1 MPNNPSDTNKINNP
15 DVAAVFD
22 AFPDRIRSKLMY
34 LRKLIL
40 ETATK
45 SELVGEIEETLKW
58 GEPSYLTPKTKSGST
73 VRIDWKESHPDQ
85 YSIYFKCTANLIPA
99 FKEKYPE
106 KFNFGGDR
114 SIDFQIDDD
123 IPVKELKNCIML
135 ALTYHLNKKLKAPA
149 RWEMVDQILKS

>member
-1 MPNNPSDTNKINNP
+1 MPNDPSDTNKINNP
-15 DVAAVFD
+15 DVTAVFD
-22 AFPDRIRSKLMY
+22 AYPDRIRSKLMY

-73 VRIDWKESHPDQ
+73 VRIDWKESYPDH

-123 IPVKELKNCIML
+123 IPVKELK
-135 ALTYHLNKKLKAPA
+135 K
-149 RWEMVDQILKS
+149 